1 MNRPPTFRIVVLGL
15 VGLFVA
21 VIGYQLASGSTRLL
35 VTSGSSME
43 PVVESGDLIVVRE
56 QGSYAIDDLVAFQS
70 AKLGTVLH
78 RIVDTVERD
87 GELRFVTQG
96 DNNDFLDS
104 DEPLESAI
112 LGTSAL
118 IPPNGGRFLSLVPIL
133 GAAMIAAY

>member
-35 VTSGSSME
+35 VASGSSME

-118 IPPNGGRFLSLVPIL
+118 ILPNGGRFLSLVPIL